1 MFSPVKAIRLGYRK
15 MASFKSICPK
25 RYEIMRDQTTK
36 MGSEFTERKRIGR
49 IIASFESRNLK
60 ELK

>member
-1 MFSPVKAIRLGYRK
+1 
-15 MASFKSICPK
+15 MASFKNINPK